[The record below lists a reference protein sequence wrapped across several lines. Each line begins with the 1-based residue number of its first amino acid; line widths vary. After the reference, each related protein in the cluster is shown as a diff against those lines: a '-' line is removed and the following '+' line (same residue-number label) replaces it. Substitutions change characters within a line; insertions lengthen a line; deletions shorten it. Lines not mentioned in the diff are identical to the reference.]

1 MPTKKQITTFISY
14 AHTDSEIATKFLD
27 EFSEMLLPSAKYEY
41 DFWRD
46 KNILPGENW
55 HHEIQDAL
63 IRCSM
68 GIVLVS
74 PAFLGSKYVS
84 VHELPALMNRQEALL
99 IPVMLRKV
107 NFERHD
113 LKGLKEQ
120 QIFQWRSGDP
130 KGEKS
135 YAQCGK
141 RQRYEFVFELFDQV
155 ELLLDKPRLSAKH
168 DAT

>member
-1 MPTKKQITTFISY
+1 MAMRKQVATFVSY
-14 AHTDSEIATKFLD
+14 AQADIEIATKFLD
-27 EFSEMLLPSAKYEY
+27 EFSEMLLPSSKYKY
-41 DFWRD
+41 VFWQD

-63 IRCSM
+63 TCCSM

-84 VHELPALMNRQEALL
+84 VHELPSLMNRQETLL
-99 IPVMLRKV
+99 IPVMLKKV

-130 KGEKS
+130 KGAKS
-135 YAQCGK
+135 YAQCGE
-141 RQRYEFVFELFDQV
+141 RQKYEFVFELFDQV
-155 ELLLDKPRLSAKH
+155 EVLLDKPRLSAKH
-168 DAT
+168 DGS

>member
-1 MPTKKQITTFISY
+1 MPIKKQITTFISY
-14 AHTDSEIATKFLD
+14 AHRDSEIATKFRN

-41 DFWRD
+41 VFWQD

-68 GIVLVS
+68 GIVLIS
-74 PAFLGSKYVS
+74 PAFLGSKYIS
-84 VHELPALMNRQEALL
+84 VHELPALMNRPEALL
-99 IPVMLRKV
+99 IPVMLNKV
-107 NFERHD
+107 NFERHY
-113 LKGLKEQ
+113 LEGLKER

-130 KGEKS
+130 KGAKS

-141 RQRYEFVFELFDQV
+141 RQKYEFIFELFDKV
-155 ELLLDKPRLSAKH
+155 EMLLDKLQLSVKH
-168 DAT
+168 DGS